1 MRLTLP
7 GRGNYMKCNR
17 RGYVPIKASHTIASD
32 YKQVSWG
39 SLHKEWESGEEK
51 ARGKI
56 LMLYSPDTKLFKEL
70 QEALKSFLELACHC
84 DIYDLFD
91 DALFD
96 TIALDPR

>member
-1 MRLTLP
+1 MD
-7 GRGNYMKCNR
+7 G
-17 RGYVPIKASHTIASD
+17 VFEIFSDIIAPA
-32 YKQVSWG
+32 QVSWG